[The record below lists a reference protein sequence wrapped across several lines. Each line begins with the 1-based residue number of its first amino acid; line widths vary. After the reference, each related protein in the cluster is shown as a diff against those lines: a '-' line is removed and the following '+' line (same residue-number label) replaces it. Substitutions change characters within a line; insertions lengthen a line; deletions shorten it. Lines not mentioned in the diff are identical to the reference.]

1 MVFVKFSL
9 LYDELKQEYRNVC
22 CYKGFDGG
30 LPASFLLQI
39 FDAETM
45 NLRSRKTK
53 SNNDINSNGEMP
65 YIYIKSSLLF
75 SSMSPKLSILYMHGH
90 EEKISFCI

>member
-45 NLRSRKTK
+45 NLRSRKK
-53 SNNDINSNGEMP
+53 
-65 YIYIKSSLLF
+65 
-75 SSMSPKLSILYMHGH
+75 
-90 EEKISFCI
+90 